1 MPDRYAQQPAFCLP
15 FNYSEWSRI
24 CPLPGFH
31 RTRLFQHADGYSYLL
46 FELYQE
52 LKAVETAADLSRVS
66 EARGTGCSFFGHQI
80 GYEVISH

>member
-15 FNYSEWSRI
+15 FNYSESGRI

-52 LKAVETAADLSRVS
+52 LKAVETATDLSPCLKPGACV
-66 EARGTGCSFFGHQI
+66 SFFGQQ
-80 GYEVISH
+80 SQTTS